1 MKNEKQ
7 CVLVLLLPPEVL
19 DGLDRLCAD
28 SGCTREEMAAEILS
42 RALPPA
48 PPPLDFP
55 RAFSTPVISARPWD
69 TP

>member
-19 DGLDRLCAD
+19 EGLDRLCAD

-42 RALPPA
+42 KGVA
-48 PPPLDFP
+48 PGSP
-55 RAFSTPVISARPWD
+55 ST
-69 TP
+69 